1 MKDADFAVRIV
12 LVTLAII
19 SAFLLISLSVSMKE
33 SRGQR
38 DLCIKAG
45 GVFIKGSNGDFC
57 VKEFMPMKEAE

>member
-1 MKDADFAVRIV
+1 MRDTDFAVRII

-33 SRGQR
+33 SRSQR

-45 GVFIKGSNGDFC
+45 GVFIKGSSGDFC
-57 VKEFMPMKEAE
+57 VKEFTPMKEAE

>member
-1 MKDADFAVRIV
+1 MKDIEFTTRYVVII
-12 LVTLAII
+12 LAII
-19 SAFLLISLSVSMKE
+19 TAFLLISLAVSAKE
-33 SRGQR
+33 SRAQR